1 MYWDFTFNRICVAD
15 GQIDCSKVSCKLKQS
30 NIQYYYHNVMYTAD
44 VYQMN
49 ILIENENKQKFLLE
63 IDVDFVTKGYCL
75 ALGLGP

>member
-1 MYWDFTFNRICVAD
+1 
-15 GQIDCSKVSCKLKQS
+15 
-30 NIQYYYHNVMYTAD
+30 MYTAD

-75 ALGLGP
+75 ALGLGPQSSIKNILND